1 MNGFQYYKRQTKVL
15 SRDNVAYRKEIK
27 ELQTLIHLLRVEYG
41 LEPHCIIDDYS
52 DEDNSDD
59 EK

>member
-27 ELQTLIHLLRVEYG
+27 ELQSLIHLLRVEYG
-41 LEPHCIIDDYS
+41 LEPHSIIDDS

-59 EK
+59 EN